1 MPPMQYHT
9 GMSHPAPSRV
19 PQPAVAWRFRLQPPQ
34 SLAQPLTLLS
44 EADGT
49 VVELVPATG
58 GGQLL
63 RCRVAYVVPHEV
75 IAHRR
80 ATGQHVQPAMEQG
93 VMTLE
98 VHLPDTAPSEV
109 LLRLRPETITLH
121 CDGALVDEDWP
132 LSTRRG
138 NGQVQVVA
146 PAVVSGLQVG
156 EDGAV
161 PVATPAARQR
171 WLPDA
176 RPLGAYWRPAGVNT
190 SAGDTMLCVRGNE
203 LHLFWLHDR
212 RWHQSKWGSG
222 AHQFDHA
229 VTSDLKTWR
238 ELPRAIGIDEQ
249 WITVGTGSCVHD
261 GERFHLFWHNHGE
274 RFAGPEGTFV
284 STSSDGE
291 RFACEAGFQ
300 RQDLIQ
306 PGVWREADG
315 WRMLCHTRL
324 YSSPDLR
331 AWTLRDPQFITM
343 PAGVSEECPCV
354 FKHGHRSWLVTG
366 REGCWTW
373 RDGDSP
379 KALHDQAPYDGL
391 MVPMVAD
398 WQGRLILAAW
408 LHDDPVAVGQR
419 YVWGGTLAFRELI
432 PQGERLAMRWVP
444 ELIPAGGAWQPALAK
459 TTVADGATAA
469 VQGPGGRIHARFQVA
484 AQGDLALVVGGDA
497 SGRGGTEIRI
507 EPSTRRLLTAHAV
520 AGPFTG
526 RAHHAPSRGQDF
538 ALPGI
543 TGLEALR
550 QIDVIVWPDRGGVVI
565 DVQLDTGR
573 TLIARHAG
581 TWQGNLL
588 LATRGG
594 EAQVSAETRTLA

>member
-1 MPPMQYHT
+1 MP
-9 GMSHPAPSRV
+9 HPAPSRV
-19 PQPAVAWRFRLQPPQ
+19 PQPATAWRFRLQPPQ
-34 SLAQPLTLLS
+34 TLAQPPGQPLVLLA

-49 VVELVPATG
+49 VVELVPIEGAQG
-58 GGQLL
+58 SGQLL
-63 RCRVAYVVPHEV
+63 RCRVAFVVPTEV

-80 ATGQHVQPAMEQG
+80 ATGQYVQPAMEQG

-98 VHLPDTAPSEV
+98 VRLPDALPSEV
-109 LLRLRPETITLH
+109 LLCLRPETITLH

-132 LSTRRG
+132 VSPRRG
-138 NGQVQVVA
+138 SGQVQVVA

-156 EDGAV
+156 EDNAV
-161 PVATPAARQR
+161 PTCTQAARQR

-176 RPLGAYWRPAGVNT
+176 RPLGNYWRPAGVNT
-190 SAGDTMLCVRGNE
+190 SAGDTMVCVRNDE

-212 RWHQSKWGSG
+212 RWHQSKWGIG

-229 VTSDLKTWR
+229 STTDLKTWR
-238 ELPRAIGIDEQ
+238 ELPRAVGIDEQ

-274 RFAGPEGTFV
+274 RFGAPEGTFV
-284 STSSDGE
+284 STSGDGE

-331 AWTLRDPQFITM
+331 AWTLRDAQFITM
-343 PAGVSEECPCV
+343 PAGVSDECPCV
-354 FKHGHRSWLVTG
+354 FTHDGRSWLLTG

-373 RDGDSP
+373 RDGERP
-379 KALHDQAPYDGL
+379 RAIHDQAPYDGL
-391 MVPMVAD
+391 MVPMVAN

-408 LHDDPVAVGQR
+408 LHDDAAAVGQR

-432 PQGERLAMRWVP
+432 PQGERFAMRWVP
-444 ELIPAGGAWQPALAK
+444 ELIPAGGDWHPALAS
-459 TTVADGATAA
+459 TALADGATATVA
-469 VQGPGGRIHARFQVA
+469 LPNGRIHVRLQVA
-484 AQGDLALVVGGDA
+484 AAGDLALVVGGDA
-497 SGRGGTEIRI
+497 AGRDGTEIRI
-507 EPSTRRLLTAHAV
+507 EPSTRRLVAARAV

-526 RAHHAPSRGQDF
+526 RAHHPPSRGQDF

-543 TGLEALR
+543 DGLEALR
-550 QIDVIVWPDRGGVVI
+550 QIDVIIWPDRGGVVI

-573 TLIARHAG
+573 TIIARHAG
-581 TWQGNLL
+581 ASQGGMV

-594 EAQVSAETRTLA
+594 KAQVAVETRILA